1 MKVLFQILKL
11 YKAEIFLLF
20 WIFSL
25 LGTVLYKTSLFY
37 FQIDHTIYLWIT
49 EILFLFIIV
58 LYFIKEK
65 NFYAI
70 KILGLLF
77 LIKLI
82 GSLLV
87 YERYLSHIDF
97 YKDLVKTSFGYS
109 FVFLMFYYLKSLDLK
124 QVNKLF
130 SFFKILCLIVYIT
143 IFLGAVFSIK
153 LFETY
158 IGSRFGFSGIF
169 FPSSY
174 GSYFI
179 IISILIFYFY
189 SRYIQTIPAVYI
201 VVASLAG
208 VFTGTKSSYLFLT
221 FFWAYI
227 FFQDRYYKNT
237 WFWTVFA
244 LAVINLLIFKEK
256 ILTILEQKFAVLYD
270 SYLKNDFITFAL
282 SYRDVSAQK
291 AKLFIQE
298 NWLFLNYLFG
308 GVDRRQLLVEI
319 SLADLFLNFGLVGT
333 VIFFTAYTKL
343 ILSKLTKENV
353 IVFSFT
359 LVFIITIM
367 GGNFFDRFYLAYP
380 LSLLFIICLQRKNI
394 F

>member
-1 MKVLFQILKL
+1 MKILFQFLKV

-20 WIFSL
+20 WSFSL
-25 LGTVLYKTSLFY
+25 LGTVAYKTSLLY
-37 FQIDHTIYLWIT
+37 FQIDHTTYLWIT
-49 EILFLFIIV
+49 EILFLSVIV
-58 LYFIKEK
+58 IYLIKEK
-65 NFYAI
+65 DFYAV
-70 KILGLLF
+70 KIFGLLL

-87 YERYLSHIDF
+87 YEHYISPVDF
-97 YKDLVKTSFGYS
+97 YKDLIKTSFGYS

-130 SFFKILCLIVYIT
+130 SFFKVLCLIVYIT
-143 IFLGAVFSIK
+143 VFLGAVFSIK

-158 IGSRFGFSGIF
+158 IGSRFGFSSIF

-189 SRYIQTIPAVYI
+189 NRYIQNIPNVYI

-208 VFTGTKSSYLFLT
+208 VFTGTKSSYLFLLL
-221 FFWAYI
+221 FWTYI
-227 FFQDRYYKNT
+227 FFQDRYYKNK
-237 WFWTVFA
+237 WVWTLLALVF
-244 LAVINLLIFKEK
+244 INLLIFKEK
-256 ILTILEQKFAVLYD
+256 LQIVLEQKFVVLYD
-270 SYLKNDFITFAL
+270 SYKNNDFVTFAL
-282 SYRDVSAQK
+282 SYRDVSAHK
-291 AKLFIQE
+291 AELFIQE
-298 NWLFLNYLFG
+298 NWFFLNYLFG

-319 SLADLFLNFGLVGT
+319 SLVDLFLNFGLVGALL
-333 VIFFTAYTKL
+333 FFIAYNKL
-343 ILSKLTKENV
+343 ILAKLIKENV
-353 IVFSFT
+353 LFFSFS

-380 LSLLFIICLQRKNI
+380 LSLLFMTCFHKIKAK
-394 F
+394 